1 MKNVEKLI
9 HVKNLKVG
17 YNGEAVMKDI
27 NFSVA
32 KGEVFGILG
41 GSGSGKSTIFKH
53 IIGLLPPMEGEIII
67 EGTDITKISED
78 QKQNITKKFGVL
90 YQSGALFSSLTLEEN
105 IALPLKEFTDLPK
118 DLIHSIAKVKLN
130 LVGLN
135 GFENFSPHELS
146 GGMKK
151 RAAIARALALDPDI
165 LFFDE
170 PSAGLDP
177 ISSVQLDDLILHLKE
192 RLGVTIV
199 VVTHDLDSVFA
210 IADRIIILNEESKS
224 IVAEGKPEEI
234 KKNTKN
240 RWVKA
245 FLNREIM
252 RG

>member
-1 MKNVEKLI
+1 MKNEEKLI
-9 HVKNLKVG
+9 QVKNLKVG
-17 YNGEAVMKDI
+17 YNEEVVMKDI

-53 IIGLLPPMEGEIII
+53 VIGLLPPMEGEIII

-78 QKQNITKKFGVL
+78 QKQDITKKFGVL

-105 IALPLKEFTDLPK
+105 IALPLNEFTDLPK
-118 DLIHSIAKVKLN
+118 DVIHSIAKVKLN

-151 RAAIARALALDPDI
+151 RAALARALALDPDI

-177 ISSVQLDDLILHLKE
+177 ISSVQLDNLILHLKE

-210 IADRIIILNEESKS
+210 IADRIIILNEKSKS
-224 IVAEGKPEEI
+224 IVAEGCPEEI
-234 KKNTKN
+234 KNSTENK
-240 RWVKA
+240 WVKA

>member
-1 MKNVEKLI
+1 MNCEEKLI
-9 HVKNLKVG
+9 HVRNLKVG
-17 YNGEAVMKDI
+17 YNDEVVMRDI

-67 EGTDITKISED
+67 EGTDITKISEE
-78 QKQNITKKFGVL
+78 QKQDITRKFGVL
-90 YQSGALFSSLTLEEN
+90 YQSGALFSSLSLEEN
-105 IALPLKEFTDLPK
+105 IALPLNEFTDLPK
-118 DLIHSIAKVKLN
+118 DIIHSIAKVKLN

-151 RAAIARALALDPDI
+151 RAALARALALDPDI

-177 ISSVQLDDLILHLKE
+177 ISSVQLDDLILHLKK

-199 VVTHDLDSVFA
+199 VVTHDLDSVFT
-210 IADRIIILNEESKS
+210 IADRIIILDEKSKS
-224 IVAEGKPEEI
+224 IVAEGVPEEI
-234 KKNTKN
+234 KNSTDNK
-240 RWVKA
+240 WVKA